1 MNKTANKQLDTCESC
16 NAPTEIIID
25 DEFID
30 DGPIALC
37 NNCIDWFPF
46 D

>member
-1 MNKTANKQLDTCESC
+1 MNKTTKQKLDTCEFC

-30 DGPIALC
+30 DPIALC
-37 NNCIDWFPF
+37 RDCNDLLPID
-46 D
+46 